1 MCHQAGMRPF
11 KINTTVLPGAVRALQ
26 DGEEES
32 ALKEAYSLQF
42 SEVPQMAAWGAQK
55 NGPPRL
61 RTKAES
67 VASGNRVLT
76 GESTAK

>member
-11 KINTTVLPGAVRALQ
+11 KINTTVLPGAVRTLQ

-55 NGPPRL
+55 MAPRAYVQ
-61 RTKAES
+61 RQNPSHQAT
-67 VASGNRVLT
+67 VY
-76 GESTAK
+76 